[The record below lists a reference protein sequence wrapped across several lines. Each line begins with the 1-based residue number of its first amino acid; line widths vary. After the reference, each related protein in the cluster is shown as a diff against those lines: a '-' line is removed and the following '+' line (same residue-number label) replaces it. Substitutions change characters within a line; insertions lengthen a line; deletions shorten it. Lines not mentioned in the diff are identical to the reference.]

1 MCLSTL
7 EATVR
12 AFPVTLPSG
21 LRYWTVL
28 GDDLAPVR
36 EVDAYLRHLRL
47 GRDASELTTKSYAG
61 SIALFLRWC
70 ERSGRHWHSGA
81 EELGLFMV
89 WLSHA
94 GPEASGEEMPRSD
107 LGVIFAGPGA
117 PPARGARRING
128 VLSAVRGFIIHAV
141 AAGGAPSNLVPLLYE
156 LADDSSLPEQARS
169 EDGRMAWR
177 MRARHRLHEPESMVN
192 RASDADTVE
201 LVRACRSAR
210 DRLIVLLM
218 ARAGL
223 RRGEACGLRRSDLH
237 LLVDSR
243 QLGCD
248 VPRAHLHVVRR
259 DNPNGAWAKSRRQRS
274 VPLDF
279 LVVQA
284 FDAYDF
290 ERSAVPRAHDS
301 DFVLVNLFGEPIGAP
316 MRPDAINEL
325 LNGCSRRADLNET
338 IAPHQLRHA
347 FGSNIVDAGG
357 SLDEVAELLGHA
369 SMSSSQVY
377 LHPDPARL
385 RDAVERVAGPR
396 EQANR

>member
-1 MCLSTL
+1 
-7 EATVR
+7 
-12 AFPVTLPSG
+12 
-21 LRYWTVL
+21 
-28 GDDLAPVR
+28 
-36 EVDAYLRHLRL
+36 
-47 GRDASELTTKSYAG
+47 
-61 SIALFLRWC
+61 
-70 ERSGRHWHSGA
+70 
-81 EELGLFMV
+81 
-89 WLSHA
+89 
-94 GPEASGEEMPRSD
+94 
-107 LGVIFAGPGA
+107 
-117 PPARGARRING
+117 
-128 VLSAVRGFIIHAV
+128 
-141 AAGGAPSNLVPLLYE
+141 
-156 LADDSSLPEQARS
+156 
-169 EDGRMAWR
+169 
-177 MRARHRLHEPESMVN
+177 MVN

-290 ERSAVPRAHDS
+290 ERSAIPRAHDS

-316 MRPDAINEL
+316 MRPDAVNEL
-325 LNGCSRRADLNET
+325 LNGCSRRA
-338 IAPHQLRHA
+338 
-347 FGSNIVDAGG
+347 G
-357 SLDEVAELLGHA
+357 LDRDHRATPA
-369 SMSSSQVY
+369 
-377 LHPDPARL
+377 PARLWEQHRRCRRNPRRGGRATRPRIDEFLPGLSASRSGSL
-385 RDAVERVAGPR
+385 RDAVERVIGPR